1 MKLYAK
7 ATSDRATK
15 GQGGNEYINI
25 HLYSGSEKDSRL
37 NYTIEYK
44 MKGIIVRDDSYKI
57 LLDTTKGEK
66 QKIEKCYMHAVK
78 DCYHCTDL

>member
-7 ATSDRATK
+7 ATSDRASK

-44 MKGIIVRDDSYKI
+44 MKGIVVRDDSYKI
-57 LLDTTKGEK
+57 LLDTTKGK
-66 QKIEKCYMHAVK
+66 KPKG
-78 DCYHCTDL
+78 DLFKGSTTESSIFDNP